1 MNLAESSPQELL
13 ALHAKIVD
21 ALRERGILRTANNPT
36 GDLAEHLFC
45 KARGLEP
52 EKNSRRGFDAIDQDG
67 KRYQIK
73 ARRCAPKD
81 KLRQLS
87 AIRNLD
93 NADFD
98 FLIGI
103 VFSLD
108 YTIQQAAQIPYL
120 VVKDL
125 ATPDGHINGHRF
137 LLKDDVWNVP
147 GVKDI
152 TDELKA
158 VDLG

>member
-1 MNLAESSPQELL
+1 MNLAESSSQDLL
-13 ALHAKIVD
+13 ALHAEIVD
-21 ALRERGILRTANNPT
+21 VLSKRGILRTSNNPT

-45 KARGLEP
+45 TARKLDR
-52 EKNSRRGFDAIDQDG
+52 EKNSRRGFDAIGPDG

-73 ARRCAPKD
+73 ARKCAPQD

-93 NADFD
+93 DADFD

-108 YTIQQAAQIPYL
+108 YKIQRAAQIPYA
-120 VVKDL
+120 VVKEL
-125 ATPDGHINGHRF
+125 VTPDGHINGHRF
-137 LLKDDVWNVP
+137 LLKDDVWSVP
-147 GVKDI
+147 GVQDI